1 MQTPVRQTPLVVQ
14 VTEQFRALIED
25 GSWPVGARIPAELQ
39 LVEDLGVSRSTVR
52 EALRSLAAAG
62 LLQPRVGDGTYVIA
76 RDDLAALLA
85 RGDDLQDLQQVL
97 DVRSILD
104 VAAASW
110 AASRRTAADVRG
122 MRRALAARHKAHE
135 RDDRAAYVT
144 ADVHLHRSIA
154 QASGNALLL
163 RLYDAFIDV
172 VTEAVD
178 STTTLPEDPLLG
190 ELHRDLVDAIEA
202 RDGGRAADTAA
213 ELVREVQSAGR
224 QEP

>member
-1 MQTPVRQTPLVVQ
+1 MKTPVRQTPLVVQ

-25 GSWPVGARIPAELQ
+25 GSWPVGVRIPAELQ
-39 LVEDLGVSRSTVR
+39 LVQDLGVSRSTVR
-52 EALRSLAAAG
+52 EALRSLASAG

-85 RGDDLQDLQQVL
+85 RGDELQDLQQVL

-110 AASRRTAADVRG
+110 AANRRTTADVQS
-122 MRRALAARHKAHE
+122 MRRALAARRKAHD

-144 ADVHLHRSIA
+144 ADVELHRSVV

-178 STTTLPEDPLLG
+178 STTTLPEDPRLG
-190 ELHRDLVDAIEA
+190 ELHRELVDAIEA
-202 RDGGRAADTAA
+202 HDGGRAADTAA
-213 ELVREVQSAGR
+213 ELVREVQSADR
-224 QEP
+224 HAS